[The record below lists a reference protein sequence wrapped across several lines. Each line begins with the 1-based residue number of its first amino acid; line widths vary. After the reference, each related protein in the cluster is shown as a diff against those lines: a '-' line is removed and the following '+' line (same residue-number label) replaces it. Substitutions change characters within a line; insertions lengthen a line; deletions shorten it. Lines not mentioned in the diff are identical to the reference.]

1 MKCIGIGIP
10 LWFCIGILVYLS
22 NEFGEALGITE
33 KIDPGLSIM
42 WAYFGISIG
51 DFGSGFFSHA
61 LHSRKK
67 AIAFMMSFALI
78 CVLVLLFSGSVK
90 TANMFY
96 GLCCCLG
103 FGTGYWAMFVTVAA
117 EQFGTNLRATA
128 ATTIPNMVRGSVV
141 LMTISYKFFKPT
153 QGIIMAGAI
162 VGLICFAI
170 GFYSTLTIKET
181 HNKDLDFLEE

>member
-1 MKCIGIGIP
+1 LQESENFYI
-10 LWFCIGILVYLS
+10 
-22 NEFGEALGITE
+22 
-33 KIDPGLSIM
+33 KIELQSFYFTV